1 MALVNNPYINQKT
14 LDYSAKRI
22 AENLTFNHNF
32 TPNHMGTEAE
42 TQAWFENIKQEIVE
56 QLTPFVA
63 HDRLPSFESCSYN
76 MFGCTDPEICIH
88 TLIINLEHD
97 EYPFCTDDQWVSL
110 KQELIKVMDTLTDDI
125 MAENQTVTNY
135 CTKHGENNYEYH
147 IYVSAVQYF

>member
-42 TQAWFENIKQEIVE
+42 TQAWFETIKQEVVK

-76 MFGCTDPEICIH
+76 LFSTENHAIY